1 VKSSNVYR
9 IAVLTKEMAMPS
21 VLKVCEN
28 RSAKDEKDRH
38 LCFCPG

>member
-1 VKSSNVYR
+1 LYNVYR
-9 IAVLTKEMAMPS
+9 IAVVTKEMPILS
-21 VLKVCEN
+21 VLKMCEK